1 MLEKEII
8 NILINFHNHSF
19 TIIDKEENVIYWSDR
34 AAEIFGMPK
43 DYVLGKKLLIS
54 FLKIS

>member
-8 NILINFHNHSF
+8 NILINFHNDSF

-34 AAEIFGMPK
+34 AAKIFDMPK

-54 FLKIS
+54 FLKIN